1 MDSPS
6 PDSRSQDSPTY
17 GFIGLGNIGG
27 PMARRLTGW
36 PGGLVV
42 RDLDPDRVAPLVAEG
57 AVAADSVTELGER
70 CDAVSV
76 MVLNDAQVRD
86 VVDELLTTMRTDG
99 VIAVHST
106 IEAPTAVELAER
118 AAAAGVRLLDAPV
131 SGGFIG
137 AAEGRLA
144 VLVGGDEAA
153 IDLVRG
159 PWACFAD
166 LVIRFGPVGAG
177 TQAKLARNLLHFTAF
192 TAAAEAQQ
200 LAAAAGIDLAS
211 LSRVVRHSDA
221 VTGGPGSI
229 MLRTSTE
236 PLRPGDDWYDTMC
249 HVRSLGEKDLDL
261 ALGLARELGVDL
273 PLASLARTHLAAGL
287 GVPED

>member
-1 MDSPS
+1 VDDPV
-6 PDSRSQDSPTY
+6 DDSPTY

-27 PMARRLTGW
+27 PMARRLTDW

-42 RDLDPDRVAPLVAEG
+42 RDLDPDRVAPLVADG
-57 AVAADSVTELGER
+57 ATAVDSVAELGAR

-76 MVLNDAQVRD
+76 MVLDDAQVRE
-86 VVDELLTTMRTDG
+86 VVDELLTTMRTGG
-99 VIAVHST
+99 VVAVHST
-106 IEAPTAVELAER
+106 IEAATAVELADR
-118 AAAAGVRLLDAPV
+118 AASSGVRLLDAPV

-153 IDLVRG
+153 LDLVRA
-159 PWACFAD
+159 PWARFAD
-166 LVIRFGPVGAG
+166 LVVRFGPVGAG
-177 TQAKLARNLLHFTAF
+177 TRAKLARNLLHFTAF
-192 TAAAEAQQ
+192 TAAAEAQE
-200 LAAAAGIDLAS
+200 LAAAAGVDLAA
-211 LSRVVRHSDA
+211 LGRVVRHSDA

-236 PLRPGDDWYDTMC
+236 PLRPGDDWYDTMR

-273 PLASLARTHLAAGL
+273 PLASLARDHLAAGL

>member
-1 MDSPS
+1 MD
-6 PDSRSQDSPTY
+6 DSSTY

-27 PMARRLTGW
+27 PMARRLTDW

-42 RDLDPDRVAPLVAEG
+42 RDLDPDRVAPLVADG
-57 AVAADSVTELGER
+57 ATAVDSVAELGAR

-76 MVLNDAQVRD
+76 MVLDDAQVRE
-86 VVDELLTTMRTDG
+86 VVDELLTTMRTGG
-99 VIAVHST
+99 VVAVHST
-106 IEAPTAVELAER
+106 IEAGTAVELAER
-118 AAAAGVRLLDAPV
+118 AGGVGVRLLDAPV

-153 IDLVRG
+153 LDLVRT
-159 PWACFAD
+159 PWARFAD
-166 LVIRFGPVGAG
+166 LIVRFGPVGAG

-200 LAAAAGIDLAS
+200 LAAAAGLDLAA
-211 LSRVVRHSDA
+211 LGRVVRHSDA

-236 PLRPGDDWYDTMC
+236 PLRPGDDWYDTMR

-273 PLASLARTHLAAGL
+273 PLASLARDHLAAGL

>member
-1 MDSPS
+1 VDDPV
-6 PDSRSQDSPTY
+6 DDSPTY

-27 PMARRLTGW
+27 PMARRLTDW

-42 RDLDPDRVAPLVAEG
+42 RDLDPDRVAPLVADG
-57 AVAADSVTELGER
+57 ATAVDSVAELGAR

-76 MVLNDAQVRD
+76 MVLDDAQVRE
-86 VVDELLTTMRTDG
+86 VVDELLTTMRTGG
-99 VIAVHST
+99 VVAVHST
-106 IEAPTAVELAER
+106 IEAATAVELADR
-118 AAAAGVRLLDAPV
+118 AASSGVRLLDAPV

-153 IDLVRG
+153 LDLVRA
-159 PWACFAD
+159 PWARFAD
-166 LVIRFGPVGAG
+166 LVVRFGPVGAG

-192 TAAAEAQQ
+192 TAAAEAQE
-200 LAAAAGIDLAS
+200 LAAAAGVDLAA
-211 LSRVVRHSDA
+211 LGRVVRHSDA

-236 PLRPGDDWYDTMC
+236 PLRPGDDWYDTMR

-273 PLASLARTHLAAGL
+273 PLASLARDHLAAGL

>member
-1 MDSPS
+1 MDDPV
-6 PDSRSQDSPTY
+6 DDSPTY

-27 PMARRLTGW
+27 PMARRLTDW

-42 RDLDPDRVAPLVAEG
+42 RDLDPDRVAPLVADG
-57 AVAADSVTELGER
+57 ATAVDSVAELGAR

-76 MVLNDAQVRD
+76 MVLDDAQVRE
-86 VVDELLTTMRTDG
+86 VVDELLTTMRTGG
-99 VIAVHST
+99 VVAVHST
-106 IEAPTAVELAER
+106 IEAATAVELADR
-118 AAAAGVRLLDAPV
+118 AASSGVRLLDAPV

-153 IDLVRG
+153 LDLVRA
-159 PWACFAD
+159 PWARFAD
-166 LVIRFGPVGAG
+166 LVVRFGPVGAG

-192 TAAAEAQQ
+192 TAAAEAQE
-200 LAAAAGIDLAS
+200 LAAAAGVDLAA
-211 LSRVVRHSDA
+211 LGRVVRHSDA

-236 PLRPGDDWYDTMC
+236 PLRPGDDWYDTMR

-273 PLASLARTHLAAGL
+273 PLASLARDHLAAGL